1 MSSASHLNS
10 LGVAKSPAE
19 TRVVVAM
26 SGGVDSSVVAALLKR
41 EGYDVVGITLQL
53 YDHGAATP
61 ARAGS
66 CCAGR
71 DIHDARAVAAR
82 LGIPHYVLD
91 YEARFR
97 ESVIVPFADSYLR
110 GETPIPCVACNQH
123 VKFADLFDTAKDLG
137 ADALATGHY
146 VASRPLADGRRALFR
161 ARDRDR
167 DQSYFLYATTAEQLA
182 FLRFPLGERPK
193 AEVRAMAR
201 DFGLAVADKPDSQDI
216 CFVPTGRYSDVV
228 ARLRPE
234 AMTAGDIVHL
244 DGRILGRH
252 RGIAHYTVGQRKG
265 LGLSDNPGIG
275 GEPLFVV
282 KLDAAMARIV
292 VGPREALATAAV
304 RLRAVNWIGPDA
316 LAAAA
321 QGLDIAVRLRS
332 TRPPVPARL
341 RTLGDAIVVDLS
353 RPEQGVSPGQAC
365 VIYASQ
371 ADDAQVYGGG
381 TIAATFPACSAAPIE
396 AHDVAVA

>member
-1 MSSASHLNS
+1 MPSAAPLNS
-10 LGVAKSPAE
+10 LGLAKTSAE

-41 EGYDVVGITLQL
+41 EGYEVIGITLQL
-53 YDHGAATP
+53 YDHGAAAP

-97 ESVIVPFADSYLR
+97 DRVIMPFADSYLR

-123 VKFADLFDTAKDLG
+123 VKFTDLFDTAKDLG

-146 VASRPLADGRRALFR
+146 VASRPLQDGRRALFR

-193 AEVRAMAR
+193 ADVRALAR
-201 DFGLAVADKPDSQDI
+201 DFGLDVADKPDSQDI
-216 CFVPTGRYSDVV
+216 CFVPTGRYSDLV

-265 LGLSDNPGIG
+265 LGLADNPGIG
-275 GEPLFVV
+275 GTPLFVV
-282 KLDAAMARIV
+282 KLDAARGRVV
-292 VGPREALATAAV
+292 VGPREALETAAV
-304 RLRAVNWIGPDA
+304 QLRAVNWIGPGP

-321 QGLDIAVRLRS
+321 QGLDVAVRLRS
-332 TRPPVPARL
+332 TRPPLPARL
-341 RTLGDAIVVDLS
+341 RLEGDAIVVDLS

-365 VIYASQ
+365 AIYASQ

-381 TIAATFPACSAAPIE
+381 IIAATVPAASAAPGE
-396 AHDVAVA
+396 TRDAAVA

>member
-1 MSSASHLNS
+1 MPSAAHLNS
-10 LGVAKSPAE
+10 LGFARTPAE

-41 EGYDVVGITLQL
+41 EGYDVIGITLQL
-53 YDHGAATP
+53 YDHGAAAP

-82 LGIPHYVLD
+82 LDIPHYVLD
-91 YEARFR
+91 YEARFHDR
-97 ESVIVPFADSYLR
+97 VIMPFADSYLN

-123 VKFADLFDTAKDLG
+123 VKFTDLFDTAKDLG

-146 VASRPLADGRRALFR
+146 VASRPGPDGSRALFR
-161 ARDRDR
+161 AGERDR

-182 FLRFPLGERPK
+182 FLRFPLGERSK
-193 AEVRAMAR
+193 AGVRAMAR
-201 DFGLAVADKPDSQDI
+201 DFGLEVADKPDSQDI
-216 CFVPTGRYSDVV
+216 CFVPTGRYSDLV

-234 AMTAGDIVHL
+234 ALTTGDIVHL

-265 LGLSDNPGIG
+265 LGLADNPGIG

-282 KLDAAMARIV
+282 KLDAARGRVV
-292 VGPREALATAAV
+292 VGPRAALETVAV
-304 RLRAVNWIGPDA
+304 RLRAVNWIGPGT

-321 QGLDIAVRLRS
+321 QGLDVAVRLRS

-341 RTLGDAIVVDLS
+341 RTDGDAILVELS
-353 RPEQGVSPGQAC
+353 HHEQGVSPGQAC
-365 VIYASQ
+365 VIYASE

-381 TIAATFPACSAAPIE
+381 IIAATVPACSAAPSE
-396 AHDVAVA
+396 ARDAAVA